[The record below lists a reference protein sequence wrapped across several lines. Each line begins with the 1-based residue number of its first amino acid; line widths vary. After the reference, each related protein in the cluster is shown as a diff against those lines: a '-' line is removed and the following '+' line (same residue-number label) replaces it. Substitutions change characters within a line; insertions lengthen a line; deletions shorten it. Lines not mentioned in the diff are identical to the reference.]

1 MRNVAQAI
9 TAGLITL
16 LIAAC
21 GGESSDNNNV
31 SDGPQAVP
39 VEVMIVQRG
48 DVSRYVDAVGTVEAL
63 YDADISAET
72 SGQLLSI
79 ASDVGSWVFSGDA
92 VVILDDET
100 QMLQLDICKAQLD
113 IAEAAHEKAVKD
125 LVRIEDLYASHDISE
140 SEFELTR
147 LMAKSAKG
155 ELDLAL
161 ASHALGLKVLDDTRI
176 SAPFDGEITAVYVD
190 PGEMVALGQ
199 IVFTIVRTD
208 TIEINVEV
216 SVEDALSLWPGMDA
230 DIRSRSI
237 PDTVFYGILH
247 SVSVKA
253 SEVTKRYPVRVLVPN
268 ECGTLLPGMH
278 TEIRIITGSISDA
291 IIVPLDAI
299 LNRNGKRV
307 VFVVENGVAV
317 MREVS
322 IVAKQSTD
330 VVLSSGIAAGET
342 LVVVGQHSL
351 RDGQEVTITE

>member
-1 MRNVAQAI
+1 MRNVALGI
-9 TAGLITL
+9 LVGIITL
-16 LIAAC
+16 LVVAC
-21 GGESSDNNNV
+21 DSEPAENSNV
-31 SDGPQAVP
+31 SDEARAVP
-39 VEVMIVQRG
+39 VEVLIVQRG

-63 YDADISAET
+63 YDADVSAET
-72 SGQLLSI
+72 SGRVLSI

-92 VVILDDET
+92 VIVLDDET
-100 QMLQLDICKAQLD
+100 QMLQFESSKAQLD

-125 LVRIEDLYASHDISE
+125 LVRIEELHAARDISE
-140 SEFELTR
+140 SEFEQTR

-155 ELDLAL
+155 EYDLAL
-161 ASHALGLKVLDDTRI
+161 ASYGLANKALDDTHI
-176 SAPFDGEITAVYVD
+176 SAPYDGEITAVYVD

-216 SVEDALSLWPGMDA
+216 SIEDALSLWAGMNA

-237 PDTVFYGILH
+237 PDTIFYGIVH

-253 SEVTKRYPVRVLVPN
+253 SEATKRYPVRVLVPN

-278 TEIRIITGSISDA
+278 TDIRIITGNISEA
-291 IIVPLDAI
+291 ITVPPDAI

-307 VFVVENGVAV
+307 VFVVENGVAA

-322 IVAKQSTD
+322 IVAQRSND
-330 VVLSSGIAAGET
+330 VVLSSGIAAGEA

-351 RDGQEVTITE
+351 RDGQKVTITE